1 MKTPDRYAQASPGLP
16 RLVSI
21 LMGATLFWVMC
32 MAASTALKL
41 HFAVAFVMTMAF
53 WLVTSGLQIWLSVRL
68 AKSAVDD
75 RRFGLGTM
83 MLCTAYVAIYLGAI
97 RALMQGAAEQT
108 GPFNVTSATLPQFA
122 MLMFFVCVCVSLV
135 QLHFNEAIM
144 ALLVRIQQRR
154 QRHRRNG

>member
-1 MKTPDRYAQASPGLP
+1 MKTPNRYSQASPGLP

-32 MAASTALKL
+32 MAVSTTLKL

-68 AKSAVDD
+68 AKSVVSN

-108 GPFNVTSATLPQFA
+108 GPFNVTSVTLPRFA
-122 MLMFFVCVCVSLV
+122 MLMFFVCICVSLV

-144 ALLVRIQQRR
+144 ALLVRIQQR
-154 QRHRRNG
+154 HRRNR